1 MAVLA
6 ACAVQHMHVMNAE
19 GPDKPAPRICHF
31 PPPTDARR
39 QHLDMLRTR
48 LGV

>member
-6 ACAVQHMHVMNAE
+6 ACAVQHVHVMNAE
-19 GPDKPAPRICHF
+19 GLDKPALHICHF
-31 PPPTDARR
+31 PQSSDVRR
-39 QHLDMLRTR
+39 QHLDVLCTR

>member
-19 GPDKPAPRICHF
+19 GLDKPALPHL
-31 PPPTDARR
+31 TDVRR